1 MDCVR
6 EVRDGAP
13 LRVIAVRSDDFA
25 TEVDA
30 AASLIES
37 AVVADVARV
46 DRLLHQLGRDRTSNG
61 LD

>member
-37 AVVADVARV
+37 AVVAERCVRRSVAAPA
-46 DRLLHQLGRDRTSNG
+46 GT
-61 LD
+61 

>member
-37 AVVADVARV
+37 DVVADVARV